1 MIKIRRGL
9 DLPLSGAPQQSIE
22 DAAVVSQ
29 VAVIGAD
36 YVGMK
41 PTMAVR
47 EGDRVKL
54 GQVLF
59 SDKKTTGVHFTAPAA
74 GMVNSI
80 NRGAQRVLQS
90 VVIDIDG
97 DDAIE
102 FATCAA
108 SDLASLT
115 AEQVAE
121 NLQASGL
128 WAALRTR
135 PFSKVPAIDSRPRS
149 IFVTAIDTH
158 PLAANPAPIIAA
170 QQDAFAQGLELLTK
184 LTDGQV
190 FICSAAETQVPQVTG
205 TQVERFEG
213 VHPAGLASTHIHML
227 DPVSATKTVW
237 TVGYQDVIAFG
248 QLFATGKLPTERIVA
263 LSGPMVIKP
272 RLVRTRMGAST
283 TQLLD
288 GETAQGEF
296 ENRVISGSVLGG
308 STAFGAMAFLGRYNN
323 QITVLQEGKK
333 REFMGWLSAGSKK
346 HSMQNIF
353 LSSMNRSR
361 EVALNTSTNGSQR
374 SMVPI
379 GAFERLM
386 PLDILPTQLLRSLVV
401 GDIVNAQELG
411 CLELEEADLALMTY
425 ACAGKYE
432 YGAILRNVLTRIEK
446 EC

>member
-22 DAAVVSQ
+22 DAAAVRQ

-41 PTMAVR
+41 PTMLVK

-54 GQVLF
+54 GQILF
-59 SDKKTTGVHFTAPAA
+59 SDKKTQGVHYTAPAA
-74 GMVNSI
+74 GVVSAI
-80 NRGAQRVLQS
+80 HRGAQRVLQS

-97 DDAIE
+97 DDAVD

-115 AEQVAE
+115 AEQVSQ

-128 WAALRTR
+128 WSAFRTR
-135 PFSKVPAIDSRPRS
+135 PFSKVPAIDSKPRS

-158 PLAANPAPIIAA
+158 PLAADPAPIIAA
-170 QQDAFAQGLELLTK
+170 QQDVFAQGLQLLTK
-184 LTDGQV
+184 LTEGLV
-190 FICSAAETQVPQVTG
+190 FVCAAADTKVPQVDG
-205 TQVERFEG
+205 TQVERFSG

-237 TVGYQDVIAFG
+237 AIGYQDVIAIA
-248 QLFATGKLPTERIVA
+248 QLFATGKLPTQRIVA
-263 LSGPMVIKP
+263 LTGPMMNNP
-272 RLVRTRMGAST
+272 RLVRTRLGAST
-283 TQLLD
+283 TELLA
-288 GETAQGEF
+288 GETQKGEF
-296 ENRVISGSVLGG
+296 DNRVISGSVLGG
-308 STAFGAMAFLGRYNN
+308 TTASGATAFLGRYNN
-323 QITVLQEGKK
+323 QITVLEEGKK
-333 REFMGWLSAGSKK
+333 REFMGWLSTGSKK
-346 HSMQNIF
+346 HSVLNIF
-353 LSSMNRSR
+353 LSSLNRTKQ
-361 EVALNTSTNGSQR
+361 VPLTTSTNGSQR
-374 SMVPI
+374 AMVPV
-379 GAFERLM
+379 GTFERLM

-401 GDIVNAQELG
+401 GDIINAQELG

-425 ACAGKYE
+425 TCAGKYE
-432 YGAILRNVLTRIEK
+432 YGAILRDVLTRIEK